1 MSNVRALMLLIAA
14 VFYLLIVSLGVFL
27 LWLAFQVS
35 VRARLSFIRGN
46 DRKPLP
52 NADLISGNFSAMAV
66 TAGVATLLLAAAIP
80 ALGLRLGTWHIYLA
94 FIAGIIGVWRQLLFM
109 SYHRKRKSLN
119 QDVK

>member
-1 MSNVRALMLLIAA
+1 MLFLVA
-14 VFYLLIVSLGVFL
+14 VFYLMFVGLGVFL

-35 VRARLSFIRGN
+35 VRGRLSFIRGN

-52 NADLISGNFSAMAV
+52 NAELISRNFSAMAA

-80 ALGLRLGTWHIYLA
+80 IFSLSLGTWHIYMA

-119 QDVK
+119 QNVN